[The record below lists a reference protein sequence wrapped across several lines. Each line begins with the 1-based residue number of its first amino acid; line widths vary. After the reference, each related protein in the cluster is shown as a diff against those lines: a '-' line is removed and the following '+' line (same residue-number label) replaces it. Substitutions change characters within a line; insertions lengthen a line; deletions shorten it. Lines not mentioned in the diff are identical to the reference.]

1 MSFKILDM
9 YNVTFCSTS
18 NPCVERLLARE
29 GLNILALCFLVNAFA
44 QLKVKRGKW
53 KIISCHS
60 EDEIRRISISWE
72 TNANPCDSSLRS
84 ERQVLCH
91 TALDAV
97 SQELSFSSITFPSSS
112 TEGRRSS
119 LLKSNRLDSQP
130 FRLRMTERTHCHC
143 EPRSGVAIQYPKH
156 LDCFVVLRTPRN
168 DGKNH
173 STLQLFNSRESSP
186 HPSLCLDRFALNV
199 STVFC
204 IKELHSFRKKL
215 PHFAHLSLL
224 KEREN
229 PVTNLT
235 PLSQCKTWRTLPC

>member
-1 MSFKILDM
+1 ME
-9 YNVTFCSTS
+9 V
-18 NPCVERLLARE
+18 
-29 GLNILALCFLVNAFA
+29 
-44 QLKVKRGKW
+44 
-53 KIISCHS
+53 ISCHS
-60 EDEIRRISISWE
+60 EDEVRRISISWE

>member
-1 MSFKILDM
+1 MKRRQSILNNII
-9 YNVTFCSTS
+9 YTASS
-18 NPCVERLLARE
+18 PCNERLIAQGGR
-29 GLNILALCFLVNAFA
+29 LNTLALCFLVNTFA

-53 KIISCHS
+53 KINTCHS

-143 EPRSGVAIQYPKH
+143 EPRSSVAIQYLFQPNKI
-156 LDCFVVLRTPRN
+156 LKQVQDDATRN
-168 DGKNH
+168 FRNE
-173 STLQLFNSRESSP
+173 LFNPSTIQPFNYSTKESG
-186 HPSLCLDRFALNV
+186 L
-199 STVFC
+199 
-204 IKELHSFRKKL
+204 LHL
-215 PHFAHLSLL
+215 PMLVDLL
-224 KEREN
+224 
-229 PVTNLT
+229 P
-235 PLSQCKTWRTLPC
+235 